1 MWARV
6 SSSLDT
12 RRWLAPAIALAA
24 SVPLALVDYHGGPNV
39 QFPLLYLLPIAFA
52 AWHAGAGRGLA
63 LAFVLTGVGTALALY
78 AWESPQS
85 RDEVW
90 LNAGIR
96 ALVFGFVAVLVA
108 RTARHQRRID
118 RAEAALRG
126 ESSYLALAQEAAE
139 AGAFSRDLRSGEG
152 SWSPEY
158 YRLLGLDPAT
168 DPPSLDS
175 FLRVLHP
182 DDRAAFPEKRRAA
195 IERRGRL
202 ATEVRVIGVG
212 GEIRWLRLRGR
223 VLVGADGRPER
234 LVGVAINVTE
244 QKVAERAQSE
254 SDSRFRSLFMNMSA
268 GYAHCRVL
276 FDDGAPKDAVLLEV
290 NPAFEKLLR
299 VQDVAGRTL
308 RRVLPGLAGPD
319 GETLGRLARVARWG
333 VPDHFEAFLP
343 ALDEWLAVSA
353 YCPSRD
359 HFVAIFDVI
368 TERKRSEE
376 QLRANRDELAAANE
390 QLLAAAR
397 MKDEFFSRMSHEL
410 RTPLHAA
417 LSLAGSL
424 LDESLGPLL
433 PAQKDALAT
442 VESSGRHLLS
452 MLNDLLDYTR
462 IEAGR
467 LPLHVDT
474 VSVADL
480 CEGSLA
486 AVRSA
491 ARAKGIDLGLDGPGP
506 EATVEGDPRRLKQ
519 MLVHLLGNAVKFTP
533 DGGRVRLGVAADAA
547 EGVLRFEVED
557 TGIGIA
563 SEKLERLFEPL
574 TQLDSG
580 LNRSYG
586 GTGLGLALTQRLA
599 ALHGGT
605 VRVESTPGVG
615 SRFTLAV
622 PCRAGAAAS

>member
-1 MWARV
+1 MWARF
-6 SSSLDT
+6 SSALDG
-12 RRWLAPAIALAA
+12 RRWLAPALALAA
-24 SVPLALVDYHGGPNV
+24 SVPLAFVDYQGGPNV